1 MFVFSAYMRS
11 FIWHFYIFVLQIL
24 NMTNYQGNILVID
37 DDQDV
42 LESAQMFLDEYFE
55 KVDILNSPQK
65 LSPILSNTD
74 YDVILLDMNFQK
86 GAVDGKEGLYWLN
99 YIHEVRPNIIIILMT
114 AFGDVDL
121 AVKVMKEGAFDF
133 IQKPWNNSKLLA
145 SVLAALKLKKSNEN
159 VSRLKETSEKLNEDL
174 TRDYQSFIGESES
187 IQKLKST
194 ISKVA
199 SSDAN
204 VLILGDNGTGKD
216 LVAQEIHRLSKRKD
230 EAFIRVDLGSLP
242 ESLFESELF
251 GYVKGAFT
259 DAQTDKAGRF
269 ELASGGTIFL
279 DEIGNLSSNLQSKIL
294 TAIQNRVIYRLGSS
308 KEVRVDVRLICAT
321 NRPLKQLVKGG
332 EFREDLFYRI
342 NTFELVIPPLKER
355 QSDIPLLIG
364 HFLKK
369 LSKKYNKVIPNI
381 DDECL
386 DKLMKYNWPGNV
398 RELQNSIERALIMN
412 NGDKFLMTD
421 FFNQDNFET
430 SKNEDI
436 TNLDKVEKRTILKV
450 LKNNNGN
457 ITNSARELGIH
468 RNALYRRLE
477 KYGL

>member
-1 MFVFSAYMRS
+1 MAS
-11 FIWHFYIFVLQIL
+11 
-24 NMTNYQGNILVID
+24 YQGNILVID

-42 LESAQMFLDEYFE
+42 LESAQMFLEEYFE

-65 LSPILSNTD
+65 LSPVLSNTK

-99 YIHEVRPNIIIILMT
+99 YIHEVRPNIVIILMT

-145 SVLAALKLKKSNEN
+145 SVLAAMKLKKSNEK
-159 VSRLKETSEKLNEDL
+159 VSKLKETSEKLGEDL
-174 TRDYQSFIGESES
+174 KRDYSTFVGLSKPIMQ
-187 IQKLKST
+187 LKDA

-199 SSDAN
+199 ATDAN
-204 VLILGDNGTGKD
+204 ILLLGDNGTGKD
-216 LVAQEIHRLSKRKD
+216 LVAQEIHRLSNRKE

-242 ESLFESELF
+242 ENLFESELF

-259 DAQTDKAGRF
+259 DAQSDKAGRF

-279 DEIGNLSSNLQSKIL
+279 DEIGNLSSHLQSKIL
-294 TAIQNRVIYRLGSS
+294 TALQNRVIYRLGSS
-308 KEVRVDVRLICAT
+308 TETAVDIRLICAT
-321 NRPLKQLVKGG
+321 NRPLKQLVKNGN
-332 EFREDLFYRI
+332 FREDLYYRI
-342 NTFELVIPPLKER
+342 NTFELIIPPLKER

-369 LSKKYNKVIPNI
+369 LSKKYNKTIPKI
-381 DDECL
+381 DDDCL
-386 DKLMKYNWPGNV
+386 ENLMKYNWPGNV

-412 NGDKFLMTD
+412 NGDKLLMTD
-421 FFNQDNFET
+421 FFNQDTIET
-430 SKNEDI
+430 SENEDI
-436 TNLDKVEKRTILKV
+436 TNLDELEKRTILKV

-457 ITNSARELGIH
+457 MTSSAKELGIH

>member
-1 MFVFSAYMRS
+1 MAS
-11 FIWHFYIFVLQIL
+11 
-24 NMTNYQGNILVID
+24 YQGNILVID

-42 LESAQMFLDEYFE
+42 LESAQMFLDEYFD
-55 KVDILNSPQK
+55 KVEILNTPQK
-65 LSPILSNTD
+65 LSSLLSSENI
-74 YDVILLDMNFQK
+74 DVILLDMNFQK

-99 YIHEVRPNIIIILMT
+99 YIHEVRPHIVIILMT
-114 AFGDVDL
+114 AFGDVSL
-121 AVKVMKEGAFDF
+121 AVEVMKKGAFDF

-145 SVLAALKLKKSNEN
+145 SVLAAMKFKKSNEKLN
-159 VSRLKETSEKLNEDL
+159 KLKETSDKLGEDL
-174 TRDYQSFIGESES
+174 KRDYQSFIGESDV
-187 IQKLKST
+187 IKKLKVT

-199 SSDAN
+199 LSEAN
-204 VLILGDNGTGKD
+204 VLLLGDNGTGKD
-216 LVAQEIHRLSKRKD
+216 LVAQEIHRLSKRKE

-251 GYVKGAFT
+251 GHVKGAFT
-259 DAQTDKAGRF
+259 DAQCDKAGRF

-279 DEIGNLSSNLQSKIL
+279 DEIGNLSKNLQAKIL
-294 TAIQNRVIYRLGSS
+294 TAIQNGVIYRLGSS
-308 KEVRVDVRLICAT
+308 KEVLVDVRLICAT
-321 NRPLKQLVKGG
+321 NRPLKQLVSDG

-342 NTFELVIPPLKER
+342 NTFELIIPPLKER

-369 LSKKYNKVIPNI
+369 LSTKYNKSVPAI
-381 DDECL
+381 DDVCL
-386 DKLMKYNWPGNV
+386 NQLMSYHWPGNV

-412 NGDKFLMTD
+412 TGDKFLMTD
-421 FFNQDNFET
+421 FFNQNNFET
-430 SKNEDI
+430 SDNEDI
-436 TNLDKVEKRTILKV
+436 TNLDEVEKRTILKV

>member
-1 MFVFSAYMRS
+1 MAS
-11 FIWHFYIFVLQIL
+11 
-24 NMTNYQGNILVID
+24 YQGNILVID

-55 KVDILNSPQK
+55 KVEILNTPQK
-65 LSPILSNTD
+65 LSSLLSSENID
-74 YDVILLDMNFQK
+74 IILLDMNFQK

-99 YIHEVRPNIIIILMT
+99 YIHEVRPKIVIILMT

-121 AVKVMKEGAFDF
+121 AVEVMKKGAFDF

-145 SVLAALKLKKSNEN
+145 SVLAALKLKKSNEK

-187 IQKLKST
+187 IQQLKGT

-204 VLILGDNGTGKD
+204 ILILGDNGTGKD

-242 ESLFESELF
+242 ETLFESELF

-259 DAQTDKAGRF
+259 DAHTDKTGRF

-308 KEVRVDVRLICAT
+308 EEIAVDVRLICAT
-321 NRPLKQLVKGG
+321 NRPLKQLVING

-342 NTFELVIPPLKER
+342 NTFELIIPPLKER

-369 LSKKYNKVIPNI
+369 LSKKYNKTVPKI

-386 DKLMKYNWPGNV
+386 DKLMNYNWPGNV

-412 NGDKFLMTD
+412 SGSKILMTD
-421 FFNQDNFET
+421 FFNQDNFEF

-436 TNLDKVEKRTILKV
+436 TNLDELEKRTILKV